1 LGKQIEPLPDSF
13 YKIQQLSSGFG
24 GVGIV
29 DRAPHPNA
37 AAVYVNWL
45 LSKEGQ
51 EAWSNVPRISRRLDV
66 KPVDTSLLPRP
77 GVVYFNGQQE
87 ENAKQ
92 RIVLQN
98 LAREV
103 IGAPPESKS
112 KKKRRKKK
120 SAE

>member
-1 LGKQIEPLPDSF
+1 
-13 YKIQQLSSGFG
+13 
-24 GVGIV
+24 
-29 DRAPHPNA
+29 
-37 AAVYVNWL
+37 
-45 LSKEGQ
+45 
-51 EAWSNVPRISRRLDV
+51 
-66 KPVDTSLLPRP
+66 
-77 GVVYFNGQQE
+77 VVYFNGQQE